1 MVARTLHDESVL
13 AAVPPGATT
22 DRPYV
27 DWAAVIAGAA
37 IAASVSLILVT
48 FGAAV
53 GLSAASPFKGEG
65 IGLTTAAILTALWAV
80 VVQAASFGV
89 GGYFAGRMRRGV
101 GDGSPKESAVRD
113 SAHGLIAWAA
123 AVLLAALLA
132 TVAAAGIARKGTDVA
147 ALTLGGV
154 AAGVA
159 AGTSATANPG
169 EAVNRADPFGYVAD
183 TLFRSDTPRPDDAA
197 SSKAETIR
205 ILARG
210 AIQGGVAPADRAYL
224 ARQVAARTGISQADA
239 EARVNQVLTEAEQAA
254 RQAEDKAR
262 QAAEAA
268 RKATVVLGFLS
279 AAALLIGAAAA
290 SAAARAGGAHRTEGT
305 AYRYLFRA

>member
-1 MVARTLHDESVL
+1 MVARDYNEAVA
-13 AAVPPGATT
+13 AAVPSGATN
-22 DRPYV
+22 DRAYV

-37 IAASVSLILVT
+37 IAAAVSLILLT

-101 GDGSPKESAVRD
+101 GDGSPKESLVRD

-132 TVAAAGIARKGTDVA
+132 TVAAAGIARKGADVA
-147 ALTLGGV
+147 ALTLGGI
-154 AAGVA
+154 ATGVA
-159 AGTSATANPG
+159 AGTSATANPA
-169 EAVNRADPFGYVAD
+169 EAINRADPFGYVAD
-183 TLFRSDTPRPDDAA
+183 SLFRSDTPAQEDAT
-197 SSKAETIR
+197 SSRAETVR

-210 AIQGGVAPADRAYL
+210 AAQGGVTPADRAYL
-224 ARQVAARTGISQADA
+224 ARQVAARTGLSQVDA
-239 EARVNQVLTEAEQAA
+239 EQRVTQVLTEAEQAL
-254 RQAEDKAR
+254 RQAEEKAR
-262 QAAEAA
+262 QAAEAT